1 MATCELPLECD
12 TPYCPNPS
20 VTAVPRPVFIERRS
34 RPRPPA
40 GGVLRQPPVQILPE
54 GNRDPIYQASKRAL
68 DIIGAAALLVLT
80 APITLAVLAILTVTT
95 KGRPLFVQQRVG
107 FCGRLFSMYKFRTM
121 RLDAEQIQSQVH
133 NEQEGPVFKNRR
145 DPRITRLGGFLRSF
159 SIDEL
164 PQLFNVLKGEMSL
177 VGPRPPITKEVAQ
190 YEHWQYRRLAVKPG
204 LTCLWQVSG
213 RCEVGFNDWVRMD
226 IRYLNHQSLRTDL
239 QLLAK
244 TPLCVLTRRGA
255 Y

>member
-1 MATCELPLECD
+1 MASCD
-12 TPYCPNPS
+12 VSFEFENLYRSRPS
-20 VTAVPRPVFIERRS
+20 VAAVPRPAFIERRS

-40 GGVLRQPPVQILPE
+40 GAMPHEPPQILPE
-54 GNRDPIYQASKRAL
+54 GNRDPIYQATKRVL
-68 DIIGAAALLVLT
+68 DIIGAAVLLVLT
-80 APITLAVLAILTVTT
+80 APVTLMVLAVLTITT

-107 FCGRLFSMYKFRTM
+107 LCGRFFPMYKFRTM
-121 RLDAEQIQSQVH
+121 RLDAEQVQAQVH

-145 DPRITRLGGFLRSF
+145 DPRITRLGRFLRSF

-164 PQLFNVLKGEMSL
+164 PQLVNVLKGEMSL
-177 VGPRPPITKEVAQ
+177 VGPRPPVAKEVAQ

-226 IRYLNHQSLRTDL
+226 IRYLSNQSLRTDL
-239 QLLAK
+239 ELLAK
-244 TPLCVLTRRGA
+244 TPLCVLSRRGA